1 MATMTS
7 NTTAAAILRRF
18 FGPGRIGALGALLLW
33 AALPPA
39 FAAARAAAEL
49 PAVLQDPGTPPPAPS
64 GETPPAGQAPAGE
77 QPAAGAQDQP
87 GAGAQDPT
95 GAGAQ
100 EAAKGAAES
109 SGNAQPDKPVS
120 NPQEGEAAQNPARSG
135 APRSAPGARTGSQEP
150 YDETRLR
157 FEGEYISIDLPT
169 ENDPSTNKKRLNLYQ
184 LMLFTRSVTGLNFY
198 LPERGDED
206 ALRKEEVVL
215 FGPKRVP
222 TDRFYDFF
230 QILLKLHNFAC
241 VEVGSEPLQVIR
253 IVRLQGEGL
262 QALKS
267 SIFYIKPTEIDQY
280 ANRPASLVV
289 TIIPLQYVEPQQATT
304 MLSRFFSNAALEGFA
319 SLGTNATE
327 QRALMVVGF
336 GPTVNSISQLLREID
351 TPPLDIQPEIVIVPL
366 EHAAADEIEPTLS
379 TFFDRVAPR
388 AGSPQQAAQA
398 AGSTAAEIRFSVDS
412 RTNSII
418 VRALPEVIPDIR
430 DMIAQ
435 LDIPVP
441 TLQSNYKVFELKN
454 VAALDL
460 QEVLEEFLSD
470 ASQEQNRTQ
479 TTQGG
484 QQRRE
489 QRPVVVADEASNSIL
504 VSASK
509 TRMSEIRRLIQ
520 QLDQRQDQVLIEC
533 ALVELTS
540 SNNFNLAVE
549 LGAAKIPGAGEQEGF
564 GFNSFGLSTLTDLDN
579 DGLPDTRQINTT
591 LQGLTGGILDGDDF
605 AIPFLINALKTRRDA
620 NILSVPSILVNNNS
634 DATIESKDEF
644 PTTTQT
650 ASANVGNTV
659 TFAGYEEAGITL
671 NISPSISSEHYLRLN
686 VALSVS
692 TFSGAFEENAQVP
705 PPRITRQV
713 QTQVFLPSGSTMVI
727 GGITIDND
735 TMTKNS
741 MPILGDL
748 PLIGWLFSSN
758 ADSATKT
765 TLYFF
770 VTPHI
775 LRDEDFTDLRALSHL
790 RKANA
795 VNVIGEDKFRLVDPT
810 FQKND
815 ATGATLPRDAFEIV
829 PMNDEGLEEPKPQPA
844 DPAGA
849 SSSEN

>member
-1 MATMTS
+1 MRPIGES
-7 NTTAAAILRRF
+7 PPVTAPDRSGTR
-18 FGPGRIGALGALLLW
+18 GPT
-33 AALPPA
+33 
-39 FAAARAAAEL
+39 
-49 PAVLQDPGTPPPAPS
+49 GTR
-64 GETPPAGQAPAGE
+64 GN
-77 QPAAGAQDQP
+77 
-87 GAGAQDPT
+87 GAQDPFDEDRMIID
-95 GAGAQ
+95 G
-100 EAAKGAAES
+100 
-109 SGNAQPDKPVS
+109 PDIIL
-120 NPQEGEAAQNPARSG
+120 N
-135 APRSAPGARTGSQEP
+135 
-150 YDETRLR
+150 
-157 FEGEYISIDLPT
+157 LPT
-169 ENDPSTNKKRLNLYQ
+169 ENDPSSNKKRLNLYQ

-198 LPERGDED
+198 LPERQDED

-215 FGPKRVP
+215 FGPKRIP
-222 TDRFYDFF
+222 KDQFYDFF

-253 IVRLQGEGL
+253 LVRLQGEGL
-262 QALKS
+262 QALKGS
-267 SIFYIKPTEIDQY
+267 VFYIKTDDIDQY

-289 TIIPLQYVEPQQATT
+289 TIIPLSYVEPQQATT
-304 MLSRFFSNAALEGFA
+304 MLSRFFSNQALEGFA
-319 SLGTNATE
+319 SMGTNATD

-336 GPTVNSISQLLREID
+336 GPTVNSIYQLLKEID
-351 TPPLDIQPEIVIVPL
+351 TPPIDIQPEIVLVPL

-398 AGSTAAEIRFSVDS
+398 AGSTATEIRFSVDT

-454 VAALDL
+454 VAATDL
-460 QEVLEEFLSD
+460 QTVLEDFLSD

-489 QRPVVVADEASNSIL
+489 QRPIVVADEQSNSLL

-520 QLDQRQDQVLIEC
+520 QLDERQDQVLIEC

-549 LGAAKIPGAGEQEGF
+549 LGVADIPGAGETGNF
-564 GFNSFGLSTLTDLDN
+564 GFNNFGLSTLVDLDS
-579 DGLPDTRQINTT
+579 DGLPDTRQVNTA

-620 NILSVPSILVNNNS
+620 NILSIPSILVNNNS

-659 TFAGYEEAGITL
+659 TFNGYENAGITL
-671 NISPSISSEHYLRLN
+671 NISPSISSEFYLRLN
-686 VALSVS
+686 VSLTVS
-692 TFSGAFEENAQVP
+692 TFTGAFDSNAVVP
-705 PPRITRQV
+705 PPKVTRRV
-713 QTQVFLPSGSTMVI
+713 ETQVFLPSGSTMVI
-727 GGITIDND
+727 GGITVDND

-741 MPILGDL
+741 TPILGDL
-748 PLIGWLFSSN
+748 PLIGWLFASN
-758 ADSATKT
+758 ADSTTKT

-775 LRDEDFTDLRALSHL
+775 LRDDDFTDLRALSHL

-795 VNVIGEDKFRLVDPT
+795 VNVIGEGKFNLVDPT
-810 FQKND
+810 YKKND
-815 ATGATLPRDAFEIV
+815 PTGPTIPDDAFAIV
-829 PMNDEGLEEPKPQPA
+829 PKNEEGLVEPNAPE
-844 DPAGA
+844 
-849 SSSEN
+849 SSTEGTTRMN